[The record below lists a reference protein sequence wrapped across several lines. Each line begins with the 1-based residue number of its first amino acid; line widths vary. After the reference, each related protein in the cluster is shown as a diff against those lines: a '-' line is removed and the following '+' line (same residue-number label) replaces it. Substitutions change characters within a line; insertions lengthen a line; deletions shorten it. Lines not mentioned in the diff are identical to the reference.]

1 MQALELGTLVLLAG
15 AMAFLLVLV
24 ARRSWLAARSR
35 RRKAV
40 VQVLRPAAIELVE
53 DIGDPPALRGY
64 QAEVFAELLSGY
76 AIAVRG
82 APRERIA
89 AYFERT
95 GAVDEQLRL
104 LHSRR
109 GWKRATAA
117 FALGDMGSPRAV
129 PALLA
134 ALDDPN
140 GDVRAAASRSLG
152 RIGPDEAIEPLV
164 TASVEQRVPRDV
176 AMLALLDVGPMAV
189 PRLLELTRHPE
200 PRVRTSAVE
209 LVGLLGEA
217 GDAEELPT
225 LLRDTAAE
233 VRAAT
238 VGALGRLGAAAARD
252 ALIEALDDRV
262 PSVRV
267 AAARAL
273 GQIGGRS
280 ALDALVRLARTDE
293 FEPAAAAAGAAAAID
308 PSFVIRAAEERDAG
322 RHLHEA
328 ADLAAIQP

>member
-1 MQALELGTLVLLAG
+1 VQAIQLSTLVLLVG
-15 AMAFLLVLV
+15 SMLFLLLLV
-24 ARRSWLAARSR
+24 GRRSLLAARTR
-35 RRKAV
+35 RRKAA
-40 VQVLRPAAIELVE
+40 VQALRPAAIELVE
-53 DIGDPPALRGY
+53 NVGDPPPLRGY
-64 QAEVFAELLSGY
+64 RAQVFAELLSGY

-89 AYFERT
+89 GYFERT
-95 GAVDEQLRL
+95 GAVDEQLNL
-104 LHSRR
+104 LQSRR

-117 FALGDMGSPRAV
+117 FSLGDMGSRRAV
-129 PALLA
+129 PALLE
-134 ALDDPN
+134 ALADRN

-152 RIGPDEAIEPLV
+152 RIGPDEAVEPLV
-164 TASVEQRVPRDV
+164 TASVDQRVPRDV
-176 AMLALLDVGPMAV
+176 AMLALLDVGPVAV
-189 PRLLELTRHPE
+189 PRLLELTEHPE

-217 GDAEELPT
+217 GDAEELPA

-238 VGALGRLGAAAARD
+238 AGALGRLGAAAARD

-267 AAARAL
+267 AAARGL

-280 ALDALVRLARTDE
+280 ALDALLRVARVDE
-293 FEPAAAAAGAAAAID
+293 FEPADAAAQAAAAID
-308 PSFVIRAAEERDAG
+308 PSFVIRASEEPGAG

-328 ADLAAIQP
+328 ADLAAL

>member
-1 MQALELGTLVLLAG
+1 VEALEVGTLALLAG
-15 AMAFLLVLV
+15 ALAFLLVLV
-24 ARRSWLAARSR
+24 ARRSWLAARARQR
-35 RRKAV
+35 RAAV
-40 VQVLRPAAIELVE
+40 EALRPEAIELVE

-64 QAEVFAELLSGY
+64 RAQVFAELLSGY

-104 LHSRR
+104 LRSRR
-109 GWKRATAA
+109 SWKRATAA

-129 PALLA
+129 PALLG
-134 ALDDPN
+134 ALGDRN

-152 RIGPDEAIEPLV
+152 RIGADEAIEPLV
-164 TASVEQRVPRDV
+164 TAGVGQRVPRDV
-176 AMLALLDVGPMAV
+176 AMLALLDIGPTAV
-189 PRLLELTRHPE
+189 PRLVELTHHEE
-200 PRVRTSAVE
+200 PRVRASAVV

-217 GDAEELPT
+217 GDAERLPA

-233 VRAAT
+233 VREAT
-238 VGALGRLGAAAARD
+238 AGALGRLGAAAARD
-252 ALIEALDDRV
+252 ALIELLDDRV
-262 PSVRV
+262 PAVRV
-267 AAARAL
+267 ASARAL

-280 ALDALVRLARTDE
+280 ALDALLRVARTDE
-293 FEPAAAAAGAAAAID
+293 FEPADAAAEAAAAID
-308 PSFVIRAAEERDAG
+308 PSFVIRAAREPDAG

-328 ADLAAIQP
+328 ADLAAL

>member
-1 MQALELGTLVLLAG
+1 VEALQVGTLVLLAG
-15 AMAFLLVLV
+15 SLGFLLVLV
-24 ARRSWLAARSR
+24 GRRSWLATRAR
-35 RRKAV
+35 RRNAAI
-40 VQVLRPAAIELVE
+40 QALRPAAIELVE
-53 DIGDPPALRGY
+53 DVGDPPPLRGFK
-64 QAEVFAELLSGY
+64 AAVFAELLSGY
-76 AIAVRG
+76 ALAVRG

-104 LHSRR
+104 LRSRR
-109 GWKRATAA
+109 GWKRASAA
-117 FALGDMGSPRAV
+117 FALGDMGSRLAV
-129 PALLA
+129 PALLV
-134 ALDDPN
+134 ALDDPDA
-140 GDVRAAASRSLG
+140 DVRAAASRSLG

-164 TASVEQRVPRDV
+164 TAGVERRVPRDV
-176 AMLALLDVGPMAV
+176 AMLALLDIGPPAV
-189 PRLLELTRHPE
+189 PRLFELTRHAE

-217 GDAEELPT
+217 GDAEELPA

-238 VGALGRLGAAAARD
+238 AGALGRLGAAAALD
-252 ALIEALDDRV
+252 ALVEALDDRV

-267 AAARAL
+267 ASARAL

-280 ALDALVRLARTDE
+280 AVDALLRVARTDE

-308 PSFVIRAAEERDAG
+308 PAFVIRAAGERDAG
-322 RHLHEA
+322 PHLHEA
-328 ADLAAIQP
+328 ADLAAL